1 MSGKP
6 GATLQQKEREMEKK
20 ILSLSRIHLRIVA
33 KVAATQT
40 KIKFAANNF
49 GERNFA
55 MNAWINNN
63 FSKTYR

>member
-1 MSGKP
+1 MGKP
-6 GATLQQKEREMEKK
+6 GATLQQKERK

-49 GERNFA
+49 GEGNFA

-63 FSKTYR
+63 LSKTYR

>member
-6 GATLQQKEREMEKK
+6 GETLQQKEREME

-40 KIKFAANNF
+40 KIKFAANNL

-63 FSKTYR
+63 LSKTYR

>member
-6 GATLQQKEREMEKK
+6 GATLQVKEKEMEK

>member
-6 GATLQQKEREMEKK
+6 GATLQQKEREMEK

-49 GERNFA
+49 GE
-55 MNAWINNN
+55 
-63 FSKTYR
+63 

>member
-6 GATLQQKEREMEKK
+6 GATLQQKEREMEK

-63 FSKTYR
+63 LSKTYR